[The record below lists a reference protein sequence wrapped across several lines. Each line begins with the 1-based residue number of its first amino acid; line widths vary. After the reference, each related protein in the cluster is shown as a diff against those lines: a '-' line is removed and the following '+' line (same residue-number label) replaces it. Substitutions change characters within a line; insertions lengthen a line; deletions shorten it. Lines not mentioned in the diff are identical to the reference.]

1 MAVSQHS
8 RTYIDYS
15 DEKSTLHFNL
25 TALTAG
31 NFVAQNALIVDIG
44 LAIAD
49 LTLGAFAGF
58 RTTSAFD
65 SSNPTPPTDPYAQR
79 ELKWLVNYR
88 DTTTGNLYSMEIPAA
103 DLTSNLLAGTDKA
116 DLASTDWAAF
126 VTAFEAGAKSPVG
139 NAVEVVDAFVVGR
152 NL

>member
-8 RTYIDYS
+8 RTYLDYS
-15 DEKSTLHFNL
+15 NEKSTLGFNF

-31 NFVAQNALIVDIG
+31 NFVAQNALVVDIG

-49 LTLGAFAGF
+49 LTLCNFAGF

-65 SSNPTPPTDPYAQR
+65 STNPTAPTDPYAQR
-79 ELKWLVNYR
+79 ELKWLINYR
-88 DTTTGNLYSMEIPAA
+88 DTTTGNLYSMEIPGA
-103 DLTSNLLAGTDKA
+103 DLTGNLLAGTDQA

-139 NAVEVVDAFVVGR
+139 NAVEVISAYVVGR
-152 NL
+152 NT

>member
-8 RTYIDYS
+8 RTYLDYS
-15 DEKSTLHFNL
+15 NEKSTLMFSVP
-25 TALTAG
+25 ALTAG
-31 NFVAQNALIVDIG
+31 NFVAVNADITDIG

-58 RTTSAFD
+58 RTTSAFS
-65 SSNPTPPTDPYAQR
+65 SSNPTAPTDPYAQR

-88 DTTTGNLYSMEIPAA
+88 DATTGNLYSVEIPAA
-103 DLTSNLLAGTDKA
+103 DLTGNLLAGTDQA

-126 VTAFEAGAKSPVG
+126 VTAFEAGAVSPVG
-139 NAVEVVDAFVVGR
+139 NAVEVTTAYVVGR
-152 NL
+152 NT

>member
-8 RTYIDYS
+8 RTYLDYS
-15 DEKSTLHFNL
+15 GEKSSLHFNV

-31 NFVAQNALIVDIG
+31 NFVAVNGDIVDIG

-58 RTTSAFD
+58 RTTSEFS

-79 ELKWLVNYR
+79 ELKWLINYR
-88 DTTTGNLYSMEIPAA
+88 DVTTGELYSMEIPAA
-103 DLTSNLLAGTDKA
+103 DLTDNLLAGTDKA
-116 DLASTDWAAF
+116 DLTSTDWAAF
-126 VTAFEAGAKSPVG
+126 VTAFEAAAKSPVG
-139 NAVEVVDAFVVGR
+139 NAVEVVSAFVVGR